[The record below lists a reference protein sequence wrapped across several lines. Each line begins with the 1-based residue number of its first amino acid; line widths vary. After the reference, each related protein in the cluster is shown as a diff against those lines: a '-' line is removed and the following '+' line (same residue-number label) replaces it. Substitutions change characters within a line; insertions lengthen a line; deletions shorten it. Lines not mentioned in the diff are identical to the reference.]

1 MSNPPKKS
9 LGRGLSNLI
18 GGGVNKPEAPAAKPA
33 SAPAAAAH
41 VAPVPPS
48 LVISEIALGAIVPNA
63 RQPRRDFDDAAVKEL
78 SESIRS
84 EGLMQPIVVRK
95 VSTGYELIA
104 GERRWRAFKLLG
116 QKTIPARVVEASDA
130 TSAVL
135 ALVENLQRQDL
146 NPVDEA
152 VGVASL
158 MKDFNLTQ
166 DAVAD
171 RLGKPRASIANLVRL
186 LSLESEVLGFLRKGQ
201 ISEGHAKVLLG
212 LAEPAQRILVA
223 RKIVEKGLSVRATE
237 AEVKVMSAKKNGDR
251 KAKEKTVLADLQKRL
266 SSHFS
271 TEVAVVRQGKKGSI
285 EITFKTD
292 DELARLLEKIGV
304 QL

>member
-33 SAPAAAAH
+33 SVPAAAAH

-201 ISEGHAKVLLG
+201 ISEGHAKVLLS